1 MNSLNAFSKAFNED
15 EMRLDGVAWQQA
27 EKKYASWLNSYQNQY
42 GYYDLLLIN
51 KNGDIVYTV
60 KKEADLGENIHS
72 SILNMDSLSKLFEQ
86 SQTEAEIQDFSPYAP
101 SKHSYAAFFGAP
113 IKEQGEFMGIVA
125 LQIPH
130 DHIDNITNER
140 FGMGNTGEVY
150 LVGRVGTNSF
160 YRSDRIVKTGSIG
173 SEKQDK
179 HTELALDG
187 NTGQNIKLGSTDKI
201 ELVSYAPLKIMGLNW
216 AIVVTKNFEEIKQ
229 PIYRFQRLILYA
241 GAVLILVLL
250 IASLITSE
258 SALRP
263 IHKLLKGTKSIE
275 NGNYKTQIPDPGSDE
290 LGTLTRAFNH
300 MAKSILKSYSE
311 REQAQ
316 KVAEDAST
324 AKDEFLA
331 SMSHELRT
339 PLTSIIGN
347 SDFLLDNG
355 NCGQDNCPQQDAY
368 KILLSIQYALNSSDK
383 CITQ

>member
-1 MNSLNAFSKAFNED
+1 M
-15 EMRLDGVAWQQA
+15 
-27 EKKYASWLNSYQNQY
+27 
-42 GYYDLLLIN
+42 
-51 KNGDIVYTV
+51 
-60 KKEADLGENIHS
+60 
-72 SILNMDSLSKLFEQ
+72 
-86 SQTEAEIQDFSPYAP
+86 
-101 SKHSYAAFFGAP
+101 
-113 IKEQGEFMGIVA
+113 
-125 LQIPH
+125 
-130 DHIDNITNER
+130 
-140 FGMGNTGEVY
+140 
-150 LVGRVGTNSF
+150 
-160 YRSDRIVKTGSIG
+160 
-173 SEKQDK
+173 
-179 HTELALDG
+179 
-187 NTGQNIKLGSTDKI
+187 
-201 ELVSYAPLKIMGLNW
+201 
-216 AIVVTKNFEEIKQ
+216 
-229 PIYRFQRLILYA
+229 YA